1 MDPGCQLK
9 VEGRGGEACLKLSG
23 RLDADGAARIWD
35 DAREAVRKSPGT
47 VVDVSGVD
55 YCDGA
60 GFSLLLD
67 LRRSSELK
75 LEGLKPEYQKL
86 WELIGDEAPPKSLA
100 PIRQKESLI
109 VRIGRVGAE
118 FLTDLRSLI
127 AFLGQMA
134 VLLSRTI
141 FRPNL
146 IRWRDF
152 WAVVEQAGP
161 NALFI
166 VMLIGF
172 LMGLILAFQ
181 STVPLQQFG
190 VDIYVVNLTALAML
204 RELGPI
210 MTAIVLAGRSGSA
223 FAAEIGTMK
232 VNEEIDALRTMGI
245 DPALFLVVPRVL
257 AAILIMPLLTIFAN
271 FAGIA
276 GGLFVV
282 NLMGHPWAA
291 IYHQLV
297 AAVALKDVLSGLS
310 KAFVFGIL
318 VAGVGCLRGMQTRSG
333 ASAVGVSTTRSVVS
347 AIILIIFTD
356 ALFSVVF
363 YVLGI

>member
-1 MDPGCQLK
+1 MNEGCELI
-9 VEGRGGEACLKLSG
+9 VEGEGDKAQLRLRG
-23 RLDADGAARIWD
+23 RLDAHGAASVWQK
-35 DAREAVRKSPGT
+35 ARDAVRKAPKA
-47 VVDVSGVD
+47 VLDVSGLD

-60 GFSLLLD
+60 GLSLLLD
-67 LRRSSELK
+67 LRRGSDVK
-75 LEGLKPEYQKL
+75 IEGLKPEYKKL
-86 WELIGDEAPPKSLA
+86 WDIIGEQAPPKDLEA
-100 PIRQKESLI
+100 PVEKRHWIWQ
-109 VRIGRVGAE
+109 IGHAGFVFA
-118 FLTDLRSLI
+118 TDLRALV
-127 AFLGQMA
+127 AFLGQVSILLVRA
-134 VLLSRTI
+134 VFNPRLV
-141 FRPNL
+141 
-146 IRWRDF
+146 RWKDM
-152 WAVVEQAGP
+152 WNVVETAGP

-190 VDIYVVNLTALAML
+190 VDIYVVNLTALAMF

-245 DPALFLVVPRVL
+245 DPVQFLVLPRVI
-257 AAILIMPLLTIFAN
+257 AAVMITPILTIFAN
-271 FAGIA
+271 LAGIM

-282 NLMGHPWAA
+282 ALMGHPWAA

-297 AAVALKDVLSGLS
+297 SAVGISDIFSGLI

-318 VAGVGCLRGMQTRSG
+318 VAGVGCLRGLQTESG
-333 ASAVGVSTTRSVVS
+333 SIAVGVSTTRAVVS

-356 ALFSVVF
+356 AIFSVVF
-363 YVLGI
+363 YVTGF